1 MEGKSPTLR
10 SRLCDYSDS
19 YILVS
24 GTITVAALATVGGN
38 NNIQVVLKNCAPFTN
53 YISEIND
60 TQIDSAK
67 DINVVM
73 PMYNLIKYSD
83 N

>member
-10 SRLCDYSDS
+10 LRLCDYSDS